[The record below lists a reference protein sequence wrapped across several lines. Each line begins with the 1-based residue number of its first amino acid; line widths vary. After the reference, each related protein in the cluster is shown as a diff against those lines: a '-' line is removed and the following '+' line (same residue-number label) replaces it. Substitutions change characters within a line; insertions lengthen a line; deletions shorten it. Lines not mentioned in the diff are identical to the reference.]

1 MKTILLLGAGRSVS
15 SFVTYLSQYAVSL
28 DLHMRVGDV
37 NIQNAKQIARLFTES
52 SYFQFD
58 ITSNKSLHQEIR
70 NAELVTSMLPAHLH
84 GHVAEACLEQKK
96 NLITASYVSS
106 SMANMSSAV
115 EEAGLL
121 FLMECGLDPGIDHLS
136 AMKEIQE
143 LKNNGAKLISFK
155 SYTGGLVA
163 PMSDNNPWNYKFT
176 WNPRNVVLAGQG
188 IVKFKR
194 NNLYKY
200 IPYSSL
206 FKRLETVNLAGVGAF
221 EAYANRDSLKY
232 IDLYGLQDCPTVFRG
247 TLRRLGFCEAW
258 DFLVTLGL
266 TDDSF
271 TIHNSLGM
279 TYRDFLNSFLVHDA
293 QLSVEQKVM
302 RLLQDD
308 QVVFDKL
315 AWLDLFSNNHSID
328 QEDASPAQILQAIL
342 EAKWTLR
349 PEDADM
355 VVMQHKIQFEIS
367 GEQYERTSSLTV
379 LGENAQKTSMAKT
392 VGLPL
397 GIAARLIL
405 EGQIKS
411 KGVTVPVH
419 QEFYEPILKEL
430 ENLGIRFVNEERK
443 LS

>member
-1 MKTILLLGAGRSVS
+1 MRIILLLGAGRSVR

-28 DLHMRVGDV
+28 DLHLRVGDV
-37 NIQNAKQIARLFTES
+37 DIEHAKQMAGLFVES

-58 ITSNKSLHQEIR
+58 ITSNKSLNQEIR

-84 GHVAEACLEQKK
+84 GHVAEVCLEQKK
-96 NLITASYVSS
+96 NLITASYVSA
-106 SMANMSSAV
+106 SMANLSKAV
-115 EEAGLL
+115 QQAGLL

-136 AMKEIQE
+136 AMKEIRE
-143 LKNNGAKLISFK
+143 LKNNGANLISFK

-163 PMSDNNPWNYKFT
+163 PSSDDNPWHYKFT

-200 IPYSSL
+200 IPYASL
-206 FKRLETVNLAGVGAF
+206 FKRLETVHLAGVGDF

-247 TLRRLGFCEAW
+247 TLRGVGFCKAW

-271 TIHNSLGM
+271 TIHHSLGM
-279 TYRDFLNSFLVHDA
+279 TYHDFLDSFLAHHPEFT
-293 QLSVEQKVM
+293 LEQKVLE
-302 RLLQDD
+302 LLQQDHA
-308 QVVFDKL
+308 VFEQL
-315 AWLDLFSNNHSID
+315 SWLNLFSKHHHIT
-328 QEDASPAQILQAIL
+328 QQDASPAQILQAIL
-342 EAKWTLR
+342 EPKWTLG
-349 PEDADM
+349 PNDADM
-355 VVMQHKIQFEIS
+355 VVMQHKIQYEQS
-367 GEQYERTSSLTV
+367 GEHFERTSSLVV

-405 EGQIKS
+405 EGKINS

-419 QEFYEPILKEL
+419 QEFYEPILAEL
-430 ENLGIRFVNEERK
+430 ETLGIRFVNQERK
-443 LS
+443 LN